1 MTTTNLP
8 APHTVT
14 ARSGAPQRKGWL
26 RKALL
31 YSLCILLLVLFLAP
45 IAFSILTSVKSPAEA
60 AAVPPTYFPTTF
72 TFANYVKL
80 DLYGAGVWRYLYNS
94 AGVALLT
101 VLGTI
106 LLSTLAGFGFSRFDF
121 PGKNVLFVMTLAAL
135 MIPFQSILTPL
146 FLMLGVLK
154 LQNTL
159 VGLALVYITF
169 QLPFGIFM
177 MRNTFDTIPREIE
190 EAALLDGCST
200 LDMLRRVMLVLVRPG
215 IVTVAIYAFLNAWNE
230 FLAAL
235 IIMTQES
242 NFTLPIM
249 LTSVRSGY
257 YGAIDWGALQAGVTV
272 TILPC
277 ILLFLLLQRYYLQGL
292 MGGAVKG

>member
-1 MTTTNLP
+1 MTADTQVSP
-8 APHTVT
+8 ARQPS
-14 ARSGAPQRKGWL
+14 ARKGRGGL
-26 RKALL
+26 SRAGIYL
-31 YSLCILLLVLFLAP
+31 LCIVLLVLFLAP
-45 IAFSILTSVKSPAEA
+45 IIFSTLTSIKTPAEA
-60 AAVPPTYFPTTF
+60 SSVPPTYIPRTF
-72 TFANYVKL
+72 SLENYQKL
-80 DLYGAGVWRYLYNS
+80 NMYGAGIWRYIFNS
-94 AGVALLT
+94 STAALLT
-101 VLGTI
+101 VFGTI

-121 PGKNVLFVMTLAAL
+121 PLKNVLFVMMLAAL

-146 FLMLGVLK
+146 FLMLSALK

-159 VGLALVYITF
+159 AGLALVYITF

-177 MRNTFDTIPREIE
+177 MRNTFDTVPREIE

-200 LDMLRRVMLVLVRPG
+200 FNMLRHVMLVLVRPG
-215 IVTVAIYAFLNAWNE
+215 IITVAIYAFLNAWNE

-242 NFTLPIM
+242 KFTLPIL

-277 ILLFLLLQRYYLQGL
+277 IVIFLILQRYYLQGL

>member
-1 MTTTNLP
+1 M
-8 APHTVT
+8 
-14 ARSGAPQRKGWL
+14 
-26 RKALL
+26 
-31 YSLCILLLVLFLAP
+31 F
-45 IAFSILTSVKSPAEA
+45 
-60 AAVPPTYFPTTF
+60 
-72 TFANYVKL
+72 
-80 DLYGAGVWRYLYNS
+80 
-94 AGVALLT
+94 
-101 VLGTI
+101 GTI

-121 PGKNVLFVMTLAAL
+121 PLKNVLFVMMLAAL

-146 FLMLGVLK
+146 FLMLSALK

-159 VGLALVYITF
+159 AGLALVYITF

-177 MRNTFDTIPREIE
+177 MRNTFDTVPREIE

-200 LDMLRRVMLVLVRPG
+200 FNMLWHVMLVLVRPG
-215 IVTVAIYAFLNAWNE
+215 IITVAIYAFLNAWNE

-242 NFTLPIM
+242 KFTLPIL

-277 ILLFLLLQRYYLQGL
+277 IVIFLILQRYYLQGL
-292 MGGAVKG
+292 MGGAVRAERAKPNRFPSRLPRRT

>member
-1 MTTTNLP
+1 MTTINLS
-8 APHTVT
+8 ATST
-14 ARSGAPQRKGWL
+14 GTRQRKGWL
-26 RKALL
+26 RKTLL
-31 YSLCILLLVLFLAP
+31 YALCTLLLLLFLAP
-45 IAFSILTSVKSPAEA
+45 IVFSTLTSVKTPADA
-60 AAVPPTYFPTTF
+60 SAVPPTYLPSAIS
-72 TFANYVKL
+72 FANYAKL
-80 DLYGAGVWRYLYNS
+80 NLYGAGVWRYFYNS

-101 VLGTI
+101 VLGT
-106 LLSTLAGFGFSRFDF
+106 LVLSLLAGFGFSRFDF
-121 PGKNVLFVMTLAAL
+121 PGKNVLFVLALAAL

-146 FLMLGVLK
+146 FLILGVLK

-159 VGLALVYITF
+159 AGLALVYITF

-200 LDMLRRVMLVLVRPG
+200 FNMLRHVMLVLVRPG
-215 IVTVAIYAFLNAWNE
+215 LITVAIYAFLNAWNE

-277 ILLFLLLQRYYLQGL
+277 ILIFLLLQRYYLQGL

>member
-1 MTTTNLP
+1 MTADTQVSP
-8 APHTVT
+8 ARQPSARKRRGGLGRAGVYLLCTV
-14 ARSGAPQRKGWL
+14 
-26 RKALL
+26 
-31 YSLCILLLVLFLAP
+31 LLVLFLAP
-45 IAFSILTSVKSPAEA
+45 IIFSTLTSIKTPAEA
-60 AAVPPTYFPTTF
+60 SSVPPTYIPRSFSLE
-72 TFANYVKL
+72 NYQKL
-80 DLYGAGVWRYLYNS
+80 NLYGAGIWQYVFNS
-94 AGVALLT
+94 STAALLT
-101 VLGTI
+101 VFGTI

-121 PGKNVLFVMTLAAL
+121 PLKNVLFVMMLAAL

-146 FLMLGVLK
+146 FLMLSALK

-159 VGLALVYITF
+159 AGLALVYITF

-177 MRNTFDTIPREIE
+177 MRNTFDTVPREIE

-200 LDMLRRVMLVLVRPG
+200 FNMLRHVMLVLVRPG
-215 IVTVAIYAFLNAWNE
+215 IITVAIYAFLNAWNE

-242 NFTLPIM
+242 KFTLPIL

-277 ILLFLLLQRYYLQGL
+277 IVIFLILQRYYLQGL

>member
-1 MTTTNLP
+1 MAATTSDTRTS
-8 APHTVT
+8 APSRLTSRISIG
-14 ARSGAPQRKGWL
+14 RS
-26 RKALL
+26 LL
-31 YSLCILLLVLFLAP
+31 YATCVVLAILFLLP
-45 IAFSILTSVKSPAEA
+45 IIWSTLTSLKPPVEA
-60 AAVPPTYFPTTF
+60 SAVPPTYLPSAITF
-72 TFANYVKL
+72 DNYFKL
-80 DLYGAGVWRYLYNS
+80 NQYGAGVSRYVYNS
-94 AGVALLT
+94 TTVALLT

-106 LLSTLAGFGFSRFDF
+106 VLSTFAGFGFSRFQF
-121 PGKNVLFVMTLAAL
+121 PGKNVLFVLVLLTL

-146 FLMLGVLK
+146 FLMLSWLK

-159 VGLALVYITF
+159 LGLALVYITF
-169 QLPFGIFM
+169 QLPFGVFM
-177 MRNTFDTIPREIE
+177 MRNVFDTVPREIE

-200 LDMLRRVMLVLVRPG
+200 FQLLTQVMFVLVRPG
-215 IVTVAIYAFLNAWNE
+215 IITVALYAFLNSWNE

-277 ILLFLLLQRYYLQGL
+277 ILLFLLLQRYYIEGL
-292 MGGAVKG
+292 MGGALKG